1 MARLVLS
8 GQPLRALSAQ
18 LRRLTPLHG
27 VLLTLLAFGLAG
39 ALPTRPAAQHPPRPA
54 LAASASAAA
63 ASATG
68 PGTIAGLLAITSSP
82 QSVVA
87 QVDAART
94 ANAAVPL
101 LAGALQ
107 AARPFALAGPG
118 LSGDAALSADA
129 GANANAGARARAQQC
144 LALAMYYEAG
154 FEGRDGR
161 AAVAQVVLN
170 RMRHPAFPHD
180 VCSVVFQRS
189 LGNVCQ
195 FTFACDGALQRARLP
210 ALWRQSQD
218 EAAAALR
225 GKVYPG
231 VGMATH
237 YHADYVFPSWATRLE
252 KVAVIGQHLFY
263 RWPGG
268 WGQRSAFSARY
279 NGTEPALAAVGLIL
293 PVTPP
298 PLLDL
303 PPAVT
308 AAAGAVAPIQS
319 VNEGGFV
326 DPSKG
331 WVPGIA
337 QPRAAGGPS
346 PVPALPPA
354 P

>member
-1 MARLVLS
+1 MARLALP

-27 VLLTLLAFGLAG
+27 VLLALLAFGLAG
-39 ALPTRPAAQHPPRPA
+39 ALPTRPAAQHPPQPA
-54 LAASASAAA
+54 LAASAA
-63 ASATG
+63 ASAAV
-68 PGTIAGLLAITSSP
+68 PGTVAGLMAMTTSP
-82 QSVVA
+82 QAVVV
-87 QVDAART
+87 QIDAART

-101 LAGALQ
+101 LAGALL
-107 AARPFALAGPG
+107 AARPFALAGLALG
-118 LSGDAALSADA
+118 GDAALNT
-129 GANANAGARARAQQC
+129 GARAQQC

-195 FTFACDGALQRARLP
+195 FTFACDGALQRARVP
-210 ALWRQSQD
+210 GLWRQSQA

-225 GKVYPG
+225 GTVYPG

-279 NGTEPALAAVGLIL
+279 NGTEPAVAALGMDMPGAPPLPLDLAA
-293 PVTPP
+293 
-298 PLLDL
+298 DL
-303 PPAVT
+303 PPAVA

-331 WVPGIA
+331 WVPRIA
-337 QPRAAGGPS
+337 QPRAAGDLS
-346 PVPALPPA
+346 PVPPLPPVS
-354 P
+354 